1 MKPPKYQKRLLT
13 FTERKSKRKMVSDI
27 ERERKLQVE
36 CWKKRMEYAS
46 KTGEQLPAFQQ
57 CIELPRAI
65 AYSDGQPTKGAKCNT
80 TKVYEKRYEHASPP
94 VFHASFPTDWRPDAV
109 VMEGMFLINITPW
122 SAHRSMANY
131 ADFLIKQHILIHYR
145 NGAKEVHLLFDDP
158 DCQVQSPSNYVET
171 RPILFLKITAVHH
184 FHRTWFLH

>member
-1 MKPPKYQKRLLT
+1 
-13 FTERKSKRKMVSDI
+13 
-27 ERERKLQVE
+27 
-36 CWKKRMEYAS
+36 MEYAS

-65 AYSDGQPTKGAKCNT
+65 ANSDGQPTKGAKSNT

-109 VMEGMFLINITPW
+109 IMEGMFLINITPW

-145 NGAKEVHLLFDDP
+145 KEVHLLFDDP
-158 DCQVQSPSNYVET
+158 DCQVQSPKYFEQLRRDQTNPVPEDHCCTSVSSDMVPPQMWREN
-171 RPILFLKITAVHH
+171 ILNCRTCKRNLVCFLSV
-184 FHRTWFLH
+184 